1 MSADKPP
8 AARPRGG
15 GRSHPREHSRRPRV
29 SLNNFCW
36 HIQSAGCRV
45 PWEHRLANGFPA
57 WADSTPRAAAAP
69 NLWWNVGSKANFA
82 RLIREACHGQVTR
95 GIRTHTVYL
104 PARSLT
110 DTGHLCLPDVPK
122 ILPACLGVPRG
133 GGGSSARLGPS
144 HRHGGP
150 PLHRQTKQ
158 GPQRLT
164 CVANVTLTPR
174 DTHGQ
179 TASDRQFPA
188 APREQRLRA
197 RWASSGEGQCRR

>member
-1 MSADKPP
+1 MFPAQGRRAAWGAEWQKGTVWGLTRSAGEPEKEAREVSADKPP

-133 GGGSSARLGPS
+133 GEQRPA
-144 HRHGGP
+144 
-150 PLHRQTKQ
+150 
-158 GPQRLT
+158 GPQPSTRGAT
-164 CVANVTLTPR
+164 PPPPDKAGTTTANVR
-174 DTHGQ
+174 G
-179 TASDRQFPA
+179 
-188 APREQRLRA
+188 
-197 RWASSGEGQCRR
+197 